1 MSDEPPEM
9 LELQFATI
17 QETVASFTPVEEI
30 SYQNVLSKDDT
41 KLKEGQHDGHKQ
53 YFLQKNLME
62 M

>member
-1 MSDEPPEM
+1 M
-9 LELQFATI
+9 LELQFGTI